1 MQPEAEFQDMNL
13 DQTISLLTSLP
24 VGDRLR
30 LVQAVWES
38 LPDDIDMRLSKQQQA
53 EVERRVRDH
62 DANPSS
68 SISRDELVRQLRA
81 DN

>member
-1 MQPEAEFQDMNL
+1 MNL

-38 LPDDIDMRLSKQQQA
+38 LPDDIDMRLSKHQQA

-62 DANPSS
+62 DANPAS